1 VTGTSRDD
9 MKNSKEYSK
18 KVNELYRSLKAKY
31 PKVKK
36 VTYDEPA
43 EALVYAIIGEY
54 MNMPATE
61 SAIKRFADY
70 FIDLNDLRVSRVE
83 EIVEL
88 LGEDTPTT
96 KDIASTLTKALRT
109 VFNEYNNVSL
119 EALKKIGKR
128 PARQALEKMDD
139 VSRFAANY
147 CMLTS
152 LQGHA
157 IPLTKGMIEYLR
169 NNQLVHPD
177 ADEQQIE
184 GFLAKQIPAENAYE
198 FYALLRRQ
206 SESRRRRDNK
216 ETTRKTKT
224 KTATKIKKKKSK
236 TKSMKRQT

>member
-1 VTGTSRDD
+1 

-18 KVNELYRSLKAKY
+18 KVHELYRSLKAKY

-43 EALVYAIIGEY
+43 EALVYAIIGEN
-54 MNMPATE
+54 MNVPATE

-119 EALKKIGKR
+119 EDLKKIGKR
-128 PARQALEKMDD
+128 PARQVLEKMDD
-139 VSRFAANY
+139 VSRFVANY

-169 NNQLVHPD
+169 KNQLVHPD

-206 SESRRRRDNK
+206 SESRRRRNNK
-216 ETTRKTKT
+216 ETTRKTKI
-224 KTATKIKKKKSK
+224 KTATKTKKKKK
-236 TKSMKRQT
+236 